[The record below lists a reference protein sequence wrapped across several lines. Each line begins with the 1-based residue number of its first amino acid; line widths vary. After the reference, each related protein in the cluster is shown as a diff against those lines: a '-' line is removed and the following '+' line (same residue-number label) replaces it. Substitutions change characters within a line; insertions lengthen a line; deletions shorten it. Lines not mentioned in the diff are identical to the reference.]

1 MIKVACHLGL
11 GDLIAISPIIA
22 KLATINYDM
31 IIVIPC
37 YEHNRVSVESI
48 FVNFPNIQIDIVE
61 DDSQFFDCTFRLG
74 QYNTL
79 IPIEQGEDFVSWF
92 YRQASMSFD
101 EISKYNPVPDAA
113 DAYEWNITSEAKY
126 LVFVHDDQERGFK
139 ITEEGERPI
148 KSSIVESILGYS
160 EMIKRAIDIHC
171 IDSSFFHLVNLLPTT
186 GNLTYHRYV
195 RKTESNNF
203 KLIKNWKVLQ

>member
-22 KLATINYDM
+22 KLATVNYDM
-31 IIVIPC
+31 IIVLPC
-37 YEHNRVSVESI
+37 YKHNRVSVESI
-48 FVNFPNIQIDIVE
+48 FVNYPNVQIDILE

-79 IPIEQGEDFVSWF
+79 MPIEQEEDFVSWF
-92 YRQASMSFD
+92 YRQASMRFD
-101 EISKYNPVPDAA
+101 QISKYNPIPDACMA
-113 DAYEWNITSEAKY
+113 FPVAPY
-126 LVFVHDDQERGFK
+126 LVPVFIHDDETRGFN
-139 ITEEGERPI
+139 IPVIGDRPVNNG
-148 KSSIVESILGYS
+148 KSILRHWS
-160 EMIKRAIDIHC
+160 HITHAEEIHC
-171 IDSSFFHLVNLLPTT
+171 IDSAFFHLVNLLPTT

-203 KLIKNWKVLQ
+203 KLTKNWKVLE